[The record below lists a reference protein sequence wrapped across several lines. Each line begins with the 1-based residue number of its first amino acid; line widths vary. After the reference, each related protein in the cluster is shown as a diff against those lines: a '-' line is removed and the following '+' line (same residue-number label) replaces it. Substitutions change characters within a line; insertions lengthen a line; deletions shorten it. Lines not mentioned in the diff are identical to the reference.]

1 MQDGLPSALHD
12 EIVWLKTVHR
22 ESKRAWGKFVARL
35 FLAVVF
41 VGATISTGESAS
53 VEPLL
58 AEINKLPA
66 AQRQARLEEGARR
79 EGAFVYYSISA
90 AELVA
95 AYVKGFTSRY
105 PFIKGEFYRGSG
117 NQLVVR
123 TMMEHRTGRLA
134 ADVISVGTENVM
146 ALKRSGVWARYSSPE
161 APNYPREQF
170 DRDGYFHADS
180 LGLAAI
186 AYNRDLVKKEDAPKN
201 YSDLLDP
208 KWKGSLTI
216 DLEPERAML
225 TWLSAWGEAKTRD
238 FVQRLLANG
247 ATVRRGH
254 TLQGQL
260 LCAGEFK
267 IAVEIYPDG
276 ILRMKQ
282 RGCPAE
288 IVFPNPT
295 PAIAGGNYGINVNAP
310 HPHAAA
316 LFVDFVLSSDGA
328 KILAGTGRIPRRKGA
343 RPLYEELANLEERG
357 VQLHVV
363 TAEQTDRLSP
373 AMEKIMK
380 EMLVR

>member
-1 MQDGLPSALHD
+1 M
-12 EIVWLKTVHR
+12 
-22 ESKRAWGKFVARL
+22 AWGKSTARL
-35 FLAVVF
+35 LLALSF
-41 VGATISTGESAS
+41 VGALSSVGESAS
-53 VEPLL
+53 VETLL
-58 AEINKLPA
+58 AELNKLPP
-66 AQRQARLEEGARR
+66 AQRQARLEDGAKR

-90 AELVA
+90 AELIA
-95 AYVKGFTSRY
+95 AYVKGFTTRY

-146 ALKRSGVWARYSSPE
+146 ALKRSGIWTRYHSPE
-161 APNYPREQF
+161 AQNYPREQY
-170 DRDGYFHADS
+170 DKDGYFHADS
-180 LGLAAI
+180 LGLATI
-186 AYNRDLVKKEDAPKN
+186 AYNRDLVKKEDAPKSYN
-201 YSDLLDP
+201 DLLDP

-238 FVQRLLANG
+238 YVQKLLANG
-247 ATVRRGH
+247 ASVRRGH

-316 LFVDFVLSSDGA
+316 LFVDFVLSAEGA
-328 KILAGTGRIPRRKGA
+328 KILSGTGRIPRRKGA
-343 RPLYEELANLEERG
+343 RPVYEELANLEERG
-357 VQLHVV
+357 VPLHVV
-363 TAEQTDRLSP
+363 TAEQTDLLSK

-380 EMLVR
+380 ELLVK

>member
-1 MQDGLPSALHD
+1 M
-12 EIVWLKTVHR
+12 
-22 ESKRAWGKFVARL
+22 AWGKSAARL
-35 FLAVVF
+35 LLALSF
-41 VGATISTGESAS
+41 VGALSSVGESAS
-53 VEPLL
+53 VQTLL
-58 AEINKLPA
+58 AELNKLPP
-66 AQRQARLEEGARR
+66 AQRQARLEDGAKR

-90 AELVA
+90 AELIA
-95 AYVKGFTSRY
+95 SYVKGFTTRY

-146 ALKRSGVWARYSSPE
+146 ALKRSGIWTRYHSPE
-161 APNYPREQF
+161 AQNYPREQY
-170 DRDGYFHADS
+170 DKDGYFHADS
-180 LGLAAI
+180 LGLATI
-186 AYNRDLVKKEDAPKN
+186 AYNRDLVKKEDAPKSYN
-201 YSDLLDP
+201 DLLDP

-238 FVQRLLANG
+238 YVQKLLANG
-247 ATVRRGH
+247 ASVRRGH

-267 IAVEIYPDG
+267 IAVEVYPDG

-316 LFVDFVLSSDGA
+316 LFVDFVLSADGA
-328 KILAGTGRIPRRKGA
+328 KILSGTGRIPRRKGA
-343 RPLYEELANLEERG
+343 RSGYDELANLEEKG
-357 VQLHVV
+357 VPLYVV
-363 TAEQTDRLSP
+363 TAEQTDQVSR

-380 EMLVR
+380 ELLVK

>member
-1 MQDGLPSALHD
+1 M
-12 EIVWLKTVHR
+12 
-22 ESKRAWGKFVARL
+22 RA
-35 FLAVVF
+35 LAVQFLIAWWVL
-41 VGATISTGESAS
+41 TGLARPSCAAS
-53 VEPLL
+53 VEALL

-66 AQRQARLEEGARR
+66 SQRQARLEEGARR
-79 EGAFVYYSISA
+79 EGAFTYYSISA
-90 AELVA
+90 AELIA
-95 AYVKGFTSRY
+95 AYVKGFTTRY
-105 PFIKGEFYRGSG
+105 PFIKAEFYRGSG

-123 TMMEHRTGRLA
+123 TMMEHKTGRLA

-146 ALKRSGVWARYSSPE
+146 ALKRSGIWTRYHSPE
-161 APNYPREQF
+161 AQNYPREQY
-170 DRDGYFHADS
+170 DKDGYFHADS
-180 LGLAAI
+180 LGLATI
-186 AYNRDLVKKEDAPKN
+186 AYNRDLVRKEEAPKN

-225 TWLSAWGEAKTRD
+225 TWLSVWGEAKTREY
-238 FVQRLLANG
+238 VQKLLANG
-247 ATVRRGH
+247 TSVRRGH

-267 IAVEIYPDG
+267 IAVEVYPDG

-282 RGCPAE
+282 KGCPAE

-316 LFVDFVLSSDGA
+316 LFVDFVLSADGA
-328 KILAGTGRIPRRKGA
+328 KILSGTGRIPRRKGA
-343 RPLYEELANLEERG
+343 RSGYDELANLEEKG
-357 VQLHVV
+357 VPLYVV
-363 TAEQTDRLSP
+363 TAEQTDQVSK

-380 EMLVR
+380 ELLVK